1 VAWGRYGR
9 NKEMEGRKED
19 VKLELR
25 TEVECK
31 RLASPFGFK
40 WKTKA
45 RVCTSEETKD
55 RGQSGMWFKRLTEL
69 LDIFEDAL
77 FSDVTLSIL
86 IVIHHH
92 GKNPLIVT
100 SMRQIGLAKFLRN
113 VDNLLQITRRHIPQD

>member
-1 VAWGRYGR
+1 
-9 NKEMEGRKED
+9 MEGRKED

-40 WKTKA
+40 WKAKT
-45 RVCTSEETKD
+45 RVCTSEETED
-55 RGQSGMWFKRLTEL
+55 RRQSGMCFKRLTEL

-92 GKNPLIVT
+92 GKNPLILT
-100 SMRQIGLAKFLRN
+100 SMQQIRLAQFLRN
-113 VDNLLQITRRHIPQD
+113 FDNFLHTTRRHIPQD